1 MRAALRLLLN
11 GIIRHVAL
19 GSRAGVGLGGR
30 CPEWQCARRA
40 AGRASAVQHRSPV
53 ERSHRRPRPQDRDP
67 GFRRQRQARRCRT
80 TSSRSSR
87 AFVWPCPRPT
97 TPSSARS
104 MRAFWSSRPIC
115 TPDARSTFRS
125 PRSSS
130 TPAIGDP
137 RGWTCRGPFDGS
149 PWRRRSSPSCLPLA
163 AEFCPRHVRRR
174 LVRHGHSGP
183 GEPFPRLCADDRLVC
198 AGRRHGRRPERA
210 AFHITTLT
218 VMLFFGSLFSVLAA
232 SGGLSGLTDRLG
244 RRAKTREHGQ
254 LLALIFGFGAFLDD
268 YAHALIVGKTLR
280 PLSDRLK
287 ISREK
292 FAFLVDTTCAP
303 VTALAIVSTWLAA
316 ERGTIRETFASLGS
330 SGGATATLL
339 ASLPYCFYPILMLIF
354 AALAIF
360 LGHDFGPM
368 LRAEWRAATHG
379 HLSRPDLVDPQVL
392 PAAEAEPPG
401 GRKLARNAWIPI
413 LMLFGLVA
421 VGLWWTGREE
431 LASLSADASSG
442 DGPSRSS
449 PPRGSTCWNMRKPQ
463 RVLLFSVFIASAA
476 AVALGVWSRS
486 LTLQQGLSA
495 WVSGLQRMVPAA
507 LILLLSWSFQ
517 RICDADHL
525 NTAGFLMEIG
535 QPRVTVEWVPLVAF
549 LAVGLTSF
557 IVGSSWAALPLAL
570 PLFISV
576 THALLVDLNEA
587 SPMHPLLLATIGAV
601 IGGTV
606 FGHHCSPISETTVLS
621 SASTS
626 CSHLDHVFTQ
636 LPYAVT
642 VASVVALF
650 GYVPVAYGHS
660 PVVLLPLATIV
671 LLAILQFGG
680 RPAVRDAAE
689 GEPTPEPETQPPP
702 RIRSAG
708 GTPSGLSE
716 ARKPMTAAAGKAA
729 PSARLDRMTR
739 PNRVIRIGTTTAT
752 VGSTLALSRIRI
764 FQTCG
769 RQLGSRRPS
778 NRQIALIR
786 AQAPCDGIV
795 RSRRRGRRRGL
806 GCIIRHHLTIAVKAT
821 VRDGTT
827 RTAAGHLYAQPR
839 PPGRFGRNQRA
850 GAAALCR
857 LADRPRRARLVSQ
870 RLDGRV
876 HAVPRRRAPP
886 HHRDHRRP
894 DRGPR
899 ADPGRSGRGQRPRN
913 ARRLRALRRLGRP
926 GRGHRRAVLLQAQPG
941 VGLRLLPRDRTQHAG
956 RRDALQHP
964 DVRQPD
970 RRADGAAA
978 CGRVRADRGDQGFVG
993 RHPAHDPHD
1002 QVGPPQ
1008 SARLRLPHRLGRRAR
1023 CRCSWSAATAAPT
1036 PARASCRN

>member
-1 MRAALRLLLN
+1 MSPLASVLASVLAVAAPNGAAHEEPLVEHPRFSIEVPSNVLTDVPVRKIVIRAFDANGKPDASYNEQPLISGIRLA
-11 GIIRHVAL
+11 VPQTDDAKL
-19 GSRAGVGLGGR
+19 GSFHAGVL
-30 CPEWQCARRA
+30 ELSTDLH
-40 AGRASAVQHRSPV
+40 AGRKVYISGPQVVVDAGDRRSARLEVTRTFRWLALAPAGVAFLLCLWPRNFVLAMFVAVLCGTAILDQGNLFHAFVQTIDSFVLVDASA
-53 ERSHRRPRPQDRDP
+53 E
-67 GFRRQRQARRCRT
+67 
-80 TSSRSSR
+80 
-87 AFVWPCPRPT
+87 
-97 TPSSARS
+97 
-104 MRAFWSSRPIC
+104 
-115 TPDARSTFRS
+115 
-125 PRSSS
+125 
-130 TPAIGDP
+130 IGV
-137 RGWTCRGPFDGS
+137 G
-149 PWRRRSSPSCLPLA
+149 
-163 AEFCPRHVRRR
+163 
-174 LVRHGHSGP
+174 
-183 GEPFPRLCADDRLVC
+183 
-198 AGRRHGRRPERA
+198 

-232 SGGLSGLTDRLG
+232 SGGLAGLTDRLG
-244 RRAKTREHGQ
+244 RRTKTREQGQ
-254 LLALIFGFGAFLDD
+254 ILALLFGFGAFLDD

-316 ERGTIRETFASLGS
+316 ERGTIRETLVSLGS
-330 SGGATATLL
+330 SSGATATLL

-392 PAAEAEPPG
+392 PAAENESEG

-413 LMLFGLVA
+413 LILFGLVA

-431 LASLSADASSG
+431 LALLSADASPAVAQPAES
-442 DGPSRSS
+442 PS
-449 PPRGSTCWNMRKPQ
+449 WLDVLEHAKPQ

-486 LTLQQGLSA
+486 FTLQQGLSA

-517 RICDADHL
+517 RVCDADHL

-576 THALLVDLNEA
+576 THALLVDLNET

-660 PVVLLPLATIV
+660 PVVLLPIATIV
-671 LLAILQFGG
+671 LVAILQFGG
-680 RPAVRDAAE
+680 RPAVQAAESPAETASTPQADAAAAR
-689 GEPTPEPETQPPP
+689 P
-702 RIRSAG
+702 SAG
-708 GTPSGLSE
+708 GTPGPSE
-716 ARKPMTAAAGKAA
+716 ARKPATTAAGKAV
-729 PSARLDRMTR
+729 P
-739 PNRVIRIGTTTAT
+739 V
-752 VGSTLALSRIRI
+752 
-764 FQTCG
+764 
-769 RQLGSRRPS
+769 RPS
-778 NRQIALIR
+778 
-786 AQAPCDGIV
+786 
-795 RSRRRGRRRGL
+795 
-806 GCIIRHHLTIAVKAT
+806 
-821 VRDGTT
+821 
-827 RTAAGHLYAQPR
+827 
-839 PPGRFGRNQRA
+839 
-850 GAAALCR
+850 
-857 LADRPRRARLVSQ
+857 
-870 RLDGRV
+870 
-876 HAVPRRRAPP
+876 
-886 HHRDHRRP
+886 
-894 DRGPR
+894 
-899 ADPGRSGRGQRPRN
+899 
-913 ARRLRALRRLGRP
+913 
-926 GRGHRRAVLLQAQPG
+926 
-941 VGLRLLPRDRTQHAG
+941 
-956 RRDALQHP
+956 
-964 DVRQPD
+964 
-970 RRADGAAA
+970 
-978 CGRVRADRGDQGFVG
+978 
-993 RHPAHDPHD
+993 
-1002 QVGPPQ
+1002 
-1008 SARLRLPHRLGRRAR
+1008 
-1023 CRCSWSAATAAPT
+1023 
-1036 PARASCRN
+1036 